1 MNKLIDLI
9 ESGTAIRFAPDGLIP
24 AIVQDADT
32 RNVLMMGYMNVES
45 LELTRKTGL
54 VTFFSR
60 SKNRIWKKGE
70 SSGNVLHAKE
80 IRVDCDG
87 DTLLI
92 QAKPAG
98 PTCHTGS
105 DTCWGTGN
113 TASSLFLDQ
122 LEQIIASRIEEADEA
137 SYTVRL
143 IKEGVKKI
151 SQKVGE
157 EGVETA
163 LEGVFGTDDKLVE
176 EASDLIYH
184 LLVLLKARDLSL
196 DDVGRV
202 LASRHGA
209 PRRS

>member
-1 MNKLIDLI
+1 MIDLI
-9 ESGTAIRFAPDGLIP
+9 ESGTAIRFGADGLIP
-24 AIVQDADT
+24 AIIQDFGT
-32 RNVLMMGYMNVES
+32 RNVLMLGYMNQES
-45 LELTRKTGL
+45 LDLTRSTGL

-60 SKNRIWKKGE
+60 SKNRLWKKGE
-70 SSGNVLHAKE
+70 TSGNVLHVKE

-92 QAKPAG
+92 KAQPSG

-105 DTCWGTGN
+105 DTCWN
-113 TASSLFLDQ
+113 LENKASSLFLQ
-122 LEQIIASRIEEADEA
+122 ELESIIASRIEEGDHA

-143 IKEGVKKI
+143 LKEGVKKI

-163 LEGVFGTDDKLVE
+163 LEGVSGTDEKLVE
-176 EASDLIYH
+176 EASDLVYH
-184 LLVLLKARDLSL
+184 LLVLLKARNLSL

-202 LASRHGA
+202 LVSRHGA